1 MIRKATLADL
11 DQLVEL
17 ERTGFD
23 SDFFTRAQFRHYLT
37 HGRGVVLLDNARG
50 KARGMAV
57 VMWRNGSKSC
67 RLYSIVVRPGQ
78 RGRGL
83 GGRLLDAAEAHAR
96 RQDFARLVLEVR
108 RDNATAIRFYEARGY
123 RRFDVIPDYYQ
134 DGTDAL
140 RYVKDLA

>member
-17 ERTGFD
+17 ERVGFT

-37 HGRGVVLLDNARG
+37 RGHGVVLLDSARG
-50 KARGMAV
+50 QARGMAV
-57 VMWRNGSKSC
+57 VMWRIGGKSC
-67 RLYSIVVRPGQ
+67 RLYDIVVRPGL

-96 RQDFARLVLEVR
+96 RQGCVRLVLESR
-108 RDNATAIRFYEARGY
+108 RDNATAIRLYEERGY
-123 RRFDVIPDYYQ
+123 RRFDVLPDYYQ
-134 DGTDAL
+134 DGADAL
-140 RYVKDLA
+140 RYAKDLV